1 LKRHNDSG
9 ERLIAHALVEQAQRR
24 LDILIRGVAGE
35 LLECAGRGT
44 YASESLRFIVNHLK
58 DEVFSALK
66 NLENAEESYEP
77 FRSRRRLPI
86 RRSRLVKPTKAA

>member
-1 LKRHNDSG
+1 LKRNDSE
-9 ERLIAHALVEQAQRR
+9 ERLIARALVEQAQLR
-24 LDILIRGVAGE
+24 LDILIRGVGGE

-66 NLENAEESYEP
+66 NLENAVESYEP

-86 RRSRLVKPTKAA
+86 RRTRLVKLKKAA